1 MCADIQ
7 LDGEA
12 ECVLNITLLEEPH
25 FRCSLETSVGS
36 PLRLRNSWLVT
47 YAVRYALLR
56 AVHRR
61 LLCRGVSLKI
71 PLGPDWI
78 HSSDMMWGGG
88 EPGGA
93 ASAAT
98 SEANW
103 SPPPSA
109 PPSMT
114 RR

>member
-1 MCADIQ
+1 M
-7 LDGEA
+7 
-12 ECVLNITLLEEPH
+12 LNITLLEEPH

-98 SEANW
+98 SEDDAIAMVTM
-103 SPPPSA
+103 SPKGR
-109 PPSMT
+109 T
-114 RR
+114 RCFMRGDSY